1 MKEPELQSDFDIV
14 WNQYPRK
21 TAKAAARKAWH
32 KLAPDTETVQ
42 AMLDALVWQKET
54 AQWKRG
60 IIPHFSTWLNQ
71 RRWEDEA
78 PACAS
83 CRPPVPL
90 EQMAHALKIR
100 ERQAAEREADAQA
113 IADEYY
119 RTHPLAMRPK

>member
-1 MKEPELQSDFDIV
+1 MTDDIQTDFDLV
-14 WNQYPRK
+14 WAQFPRK
-21 TAKAAARKAWH
+21 TAKAVARKAWN

-78 PACAS
+78 PTCAS

-90 EQMAHALKIR
+90 EQLAHALKIR
-100 ERQAAEREADAQA
+100 ERQAAAKDAEAQA
-113 IADEYY
+113 IADAYY
-119 RTHPLAMRPK
+119 AKHPMFRPKA